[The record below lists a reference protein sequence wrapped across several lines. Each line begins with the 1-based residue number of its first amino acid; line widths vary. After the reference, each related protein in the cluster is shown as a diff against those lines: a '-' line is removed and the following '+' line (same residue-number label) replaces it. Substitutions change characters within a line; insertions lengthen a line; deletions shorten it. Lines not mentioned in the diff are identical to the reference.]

1 MTTSRNNNLFL
12 QKCAYKF
19 VKGLAK
25 LAPFNQ
31 YFPLSGLRFQDDKEK
46 IGPNNNTKNE
56 TTNVGIA
63 WKLK

>member
-1 MTTSRNNNLFL
+1 MCVQVYKGISKVSTFL
-12 QKCAYKF
+12 SVF
-19 VKGLAK
+19 
-25 LAPFNQ
+25 
-31 YFPLSGLRFQDDKEK
+31 SGLLFQDDKEK